1 LGRSRNPKAGRRTK
15 FKVRISDST
24 RLERGSSCES
34 RETVIY
40 RRGGF
45 IVKKNSK
52 KSAKKAAKKALSATR
67 RIGLLHSGSK
77 ANFVGPVAALRYA
90 LLPLDV
96 ELVEKYAADLP
107 GDVESNLDYLAVGL
121 VQDSTGGTNRLEAI
135 VAAGGPAP
143 ALKLQ
148 SLTKPLN
155 PKPPIVFTT
164 VVDPKGMGLVD
175 TEAKPKWNLTG
186 MAGQTSERDP
196 DRLHM
201 LFELAKVSISKG
213 DKVGV
218 LVSDSR
224 PDKENQV
231 EKIKNKADEP
241 NLKLKLRPR
250 DVKNLQQIEHAF
262 VGFKNEP
269 VKGVVVTADSLFNDL
284 RADVV
289 RVANTSGL
297 PTIYQWKEFVDLGGL
312 ISFGPDI
319 VEAYGM
325 AGEYVKRILNG
336 ESPSTM
342 ACSSP
347 SRFKVYVNRATARQ
361 QLGLTTF
368 PTTLLGYPV
377 QVI

>member
-1 LGRSRNPKAGRRTK
+1 MRKS
-15 FKVRISDST
+15 
-24 RLERGSSCES
+24 
-34 RETVIY
+34 
-40 RRGGF
+40 
-45 IVKKNSK
+45 SK

-77 ANFVGPVAALRYA
+77 ANFVAPVAALRYA
-90 LLPLDV
+90 LLPLNV

-107 GDVESNLDYLAVGL
+107 GDVESNLDYLAEGL

-135 VAAGGPAP
+135 VAAGGPTP
-143 ALKLQ
+143 ALLLQ
-148 SLTKPLN
+148 RLTKPLN

-164 VVDPKGMGLVD
+164 VVDPDGLGLVD

-186 MAGQTSERDP
+186 MAGQTSELDP
-196 DRLHM
+196 ERLHM
-201 LFELAKVSISKG
+201 LFELAKDINISKG

-218 LVSDSR
+218 LVSTSR
-224 PDKENQV
+224 PDKDNQV
-231 EKIKNKADEP
+231 TKIKNKADGP
-241 NLKLKLRPR
+241 NLKLKLRRR
-250 DVKNLQQIEHAF
+250 DVKNLQEIENAF

-289 RVANTSGL
+289 RLANASGL
-297 PTIYQWKEFVDLGGL
+297 PTIYQWKEFVELGGL

-342 ACSSP
+342 ACSRP
-347 SRFKVYVNRATARQ
+347 SRFKVYVNRATAQ
-361 QLGLTTF
+361 QLLGITTI
-368 PTTLLGYPV
+368 PTTLLGHPV